1 MAAYESIQ
9 QALDDMTDAVEFA
22 TSLVESY
29 DELHR
34 AADGGPNW
42 NSNHWV
48 FTVRQTTQNVAK
60 ATEKLEMLLLQHAL
74 PILKDMAQ
82 VGTRAAR

>member
-1 MAAYESIQ
+1 MATYESIHE
-9 QALDDMTDAVEFA
+9 ALENVRDAVAFA

-29 DELHR
+29 DELQY
-34 AADGGPNW
+34 AARGGANG

-48 FTVRQTTQNVAK
+48 FTVKQTTENVAK
-60 ATEKLEMLLLQHAL
+60 ATEQLEMLLLQHAL

-82 VGTRAAR
+82 VNTKAVR